1 VPTHI
6 GRIFRFEGE
15 AERALEVIWLSVE
28 YWDKGAWSR
37 YVKEDLLPLYRSCL
51 TLLELERKLTELCN
65 GKMLSGVIKE
75 KPSVEC
81 IFVGGTSPP
90 EIYEEKSL
98 ALAYYRLMGASVKL
112 REYYFL
118 KQHGKEPRTI
128 CTVTKTTVIRY
139 IEHIGELLKRVMNH
153 TANLALISAQEVEE
167 AKNDATKQ
175 AEETI
180 SKPEILPHLFSEA
193 LSRAVNVTV
202 AYNPFTQFIW
212 HLRKIPKKY
221 IEEFYPKMLDEE
233 TFQFL
238 QQLLG
243 LRGLITPRV
252 ADREIADL
260 YTIFSFDHEIT
271 GYVTNYGSEIDN
283 IKCSVFVY
291 IQGYLPDTDICP
303 YTSMG
308 GCICRVNE
316 LIWGM
321 FNICIDELALV
332 VSEVPNPFDDWKA
345 SVGNKLPASGY
356 RVELNYPKSYE
367 DLSLL
372 DDVLPAVFDGQ
383 LELFLSSD
391 KEKIRLVSRW

>member
-1 VPTHI
+1 VSTHI
-6 GRIFRFEGE
+6 RRILRFKGE
-15 AERALEVIWLSVE
+15 AERALEVIRLSIE
-28 YWDKGAWSR
+28 YWDRGAWSR
-37 YVKEDLLPLYRSCL
+37 YVREDLLPLYRSCL

-65 GKMLSGVIKE
+65 GRMLSDIIKE
-75 KPSVEC
+75 KPTVEY

-98 ALAYYRLMGASVKL
+98 ARAYYWLMGASVKL

-118 KQHGKEPRTI
+118 KQHGREPRTI
-128 CTVTKTTVIRY
+128 CTVTKTAVIRY

-167 AKNDATKQ
+167 VKNDAAQQ

-180 SKPEILPHLFSEA
+180 SKPERLPQLFSKA
-193 LSRAVNVTV
+193 LTRAVNVTV

-212 HLRKIPKKY
+212 RLRKIPKKY
-221 IEEFYPKMLDEE
+221 IKEFYPKMLSEE

-243 LRGLITPRV
+243 LRQFITPRV

-260 YTIFSFDHEIT
+260 YTIFSFDHEVT
-271 GYVTNYGSEIDN
+271 GYLSEIDG
-283 IKCSVFVY
+283 IKCSAPLY
-291 IQGYLPDTDICP
+291 IQGYLPDTDIYP

-321 FNICIDELALV
+321 CNRCENELALV
-332 VSEVPNPFDDWKA
+332 VSPVPNPFNDWKA

-356 RVELNYPKSYE
+356 RSELNYPKSYE

-383 LELFLSSD
+383 LELYLSSVD
-391 KEKIRLVSRW
+391 REKIRIARRW